1 MTTLITLNEEM
12 LGIIKLVKIL
22 EECGST
28 IKSISE
34 IIQNAAKEQKGAFLS
49 LLLDTLGANILG
61 RIMTGK

>member
-1 MTTLITLNEEM
+1 MKKM
-12 LGIIKLVKIL
+12 LGIIKLVKII
-22 EECGST
+22 EECGLT
-28 IKSISE
+28 TKNISE